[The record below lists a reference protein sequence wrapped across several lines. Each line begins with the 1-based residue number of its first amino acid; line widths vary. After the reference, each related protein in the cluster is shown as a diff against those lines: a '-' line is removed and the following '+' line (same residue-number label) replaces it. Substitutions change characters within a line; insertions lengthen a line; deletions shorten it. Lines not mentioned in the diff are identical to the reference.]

1 LRSDADHDPAYATL
15 AVMNA
20 EVTVEPVDIAAA
32 DGTADAIF
40 VHPLSGAPHP
50 GVLLYMDA
58 YGIRPALEAH
68 AARLARGGY
77 CVLVPNLFY
86 RHGRSP
92 VLENL
97 EQLMQS
103 EDRSALFAQ
112 LRPKIEALTPEAA
125 NADAKAWLGFLRDRA
140 EARDGPI
147 GTVGYCMGGRF
158 SLRMAGEFPAAVGAA
173 ASFHGAGM
181 ATDQPDSPHLA
192 AVHATGELYIGHADN
207 DRGMDPQQMGRLT
220 EALAKAHVRHT
231 AELYVGALHGWTQTD
246 AQVYDE
252 AATERHWSRLLELFG
267 RVLQP

>member
-1 LRSDADHDPAYATL
+1 MR
-15 AVMNA
+15 M
-20 EVTVEPVDIAAA
+20 EVTAEHLDIAAA
-32 DGTADAIF
+32 DGMADVVF
-40 VHPLSGAPHP
+40 VRPALGGQHP

-68 AARLARGGY
+68 AARLAAGGY
-77 CVLVPNLFY
+77 CVLLPNLFY

-92 VLENL
+92 VLEHL

-103 EDRSALFAQ
+103 DDRSALFEK
-112 LRPKIEALTPEAA
+112 LGPKIQAVTPEAA
-125 NADAKAWLGFLRDRA
+125 NADANAWLAFLRDRV
-140 EARDGPI
+140 EVGDGPI

-158 SLRMAGEFPAAVGAA
+158 SLRLAGEFPEAVAAA

-207 DRGMDPQQMGRLT
+207 DRGMDPEQMGRLT
-220 EALAKAHVRHT
+220 RALAEAHVRHT
-231 AELYVGALHGWTQTD
+231 AELYVGASHGWTQTD
-246 AQVYDE
+246 ARVYDA

-267 RVLQP
+267 RVLQR

>member
-1 LRSDADHDPAYATL
+1 MSTE
-15 AVMNA
+15 VIA
-20 EVTVEPVDIAAA
+20 EHVDIDAA
-32 DGTADAIF
+32 DGTADAVF
-40 VHPLSGAPHP
+40 VHPASGGPHP

-68 AARLARGGY
+68 AARLAAGGY
-77 CVLVPNLFY
+77 CVLVPNVFY
-86 RHGRSP
+86 RTGRSP

-112 LRPKIEALTPEAA
+112 LGPKIQAVTPAAA
-125 NADAKAWLGFLRDRA
+125 NADAGAWLGFLRDRA
-140 EARDGPI
+140 EVRDGPI

-158 SLRMAGEFPAAVGAA
+158 SLRLAGEFPDAVAAA

-220 EALAKAHVRHT
+220 EALAEARVRHT